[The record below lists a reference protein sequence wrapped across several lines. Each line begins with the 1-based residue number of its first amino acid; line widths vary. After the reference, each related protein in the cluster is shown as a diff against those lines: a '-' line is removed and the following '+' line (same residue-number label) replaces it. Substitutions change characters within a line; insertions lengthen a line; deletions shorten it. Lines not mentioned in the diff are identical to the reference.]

1 MGWPSSDAGEGFT
14 STRNIHTQAKITN
27 KQARELERRVHLCC
41 ASFFPTVTPT
51 SKECNASDQA
61 VPALP
66 EMSDWEEKAKTRR
79 RSPTPP
85 PEVKR
90 LAPRPAVPA
99 LPEMSDWEEKAKTRR
114 RSPTPP
120 PEVKRLAPRPAVP
133 ALPEMSDWEEKA
145 KTRRRSPTPP
155 PEVKRLAPR
164 PAVPALPQMSDWE
177 EKAKTRRRSP
187 TPPPEA
193 KTRRRSPSRPP
204 EDRYQLRLT
213 AARLARLDSCPDDSS
228 STRSSVVDELLRYKN
243 SKATSSPVPS
253 RNRKVRSRSRSTG
266 RIAKR

>member
-51 SKECNASDQA
+51 SKECNASDQGQTFVTQLGVAHA

-120 PEVKRLAPRPAVP
+120 PEAAVP

-155 PEVKRLAPR
+155 PE
-164 PAVPALPQMSDWE
+164 
-177 EKAKTRRRSP
+177 AKTRRRSP

>member
-85 PEVKR
+85 PE
-90 LAPRPAVPA
+90 A
-99 LPEMSDWEEKAKTRR
+99 MSDWEEKAKTRR

-120 PEVKRLAPRPAVP
+120 PE
-133 ALPEMSDWEEKA
+133 
-145 KTRRRSPTPP
+145 
-155 PEVKRLAPR
+155 
-164 PAVPALPQMSDWE
+164 
-177 EKAKTRRRSP
+177 AKTRRRSP

>member
-51 SKECNASDQA
+51 SKECNASDQ
-61 VPALP
+61 
-66 EMSDWEEKAKTRR
+66 
-79 RSPTPP
+79 
-85 PEVKR
+85 
-90 LAPRPAVPA
+90 AVPA

>member
-51 SKECNASDQA
+51 SKECNASDQ
-61 VPALP
+61 
-66 EMSDWEEKAKTRR
+66 
-79 RSPTPP
+79 
-85 PEVKR
+85 
-90 LAPRPAVPA
+90 
-99 LPEMSDWEEKAKTRR
+99 
-114 RSPTPP
+114 
-120 PEVKRLAPRPAVP
+120 AVP

>member
-51 SKECNASDQA
+51 SKECNASDQGQTFVTQLGVA
-61 VPALP
+61 H
-66 EMSDWEEKAKTRR
+66 
-79 RSPTPP
+79 
-85 PEVKR
+85 
-90 LAPRPAVPA
+90 
-99 LPEMSDWEEKAKTRR
+99 
-114 RSPTPP
+114 
-120 PEVKRLAPRPAVP
+120 AVP

>member
-51 SKECNASDQA
+51 SKECNASDQGQTFVTQLGVA
-61 VPALP
+61 H
-66 EMSDWEEKAKTRR
+66 
-79 RSPTPP
+79 
-85 PEVKR
+85 
-90 LAPRPAVPA
+90 AVPA